1 MKKIVFSVK
10 NSNYCLFSNTMISLM
25 SKFKQTYFLSTFGGK
40 NWCSELSLVRAK
52 EVDKGQSPRYLHRPI
67 NQGSSREMF
76 LCSPKF
82 SGRRQS
88 LFKKS
93 LEQYG
98 QIQQTTFFQLERR
111 QSFCFLYYRPLS
123 VTYTTEQQLKEAGKV
138 RAKKEDRLTLISDP
152 CENPDKYVECQ
163 NGIDYHVTESIY
175 ICTRQCSN
183 ELFGSIQY

>member
-1 MKKIVFSVK
+1 
-10 NSNYCLFSNTMISLM
+10 
-25 SKFKQTYFLSTFGGK
+25 
-40 NWCSELSLVRAK
+40 
-52 EVDKGQSPRYLHRPI
+52 
-67 NQGSSREMF
+67 MF

-175 ICTRQCSN
+175 IYVLDSVRTNFLVRFSTSLVRFGQN
-183 ELFGSIQY
+183 ECLPNRTELWFFSVSFWWFSSV